1 MIEQA
6 DGRRDRAEDDPGCR
20 RYRRRL
26 LDTGD
31 MDAVTT
37 FQALKPAI
45 SAHSRDLAQRIGRLI
60 DDFEFEDAA
69 RLVGGLRLPPE

>member
-1 MIEQA
+1 VE
-6 DGRRDRAEDDPGCR
+6 EL
-20 RYRRRL
+20 RRL

-31 MDAVTT
+31 MDTVTT
-37 FQALKPAI
+37 FEALKPAI